1 MKAYREGTPPFP
13 DGTILAKLAWKHVPS
28 LEVDGAFIPGHPTA
42 VQIMV
47 KDSRK
52 YTSTGGWGFGR
63 FIDGKPVDEAQHKTC
78 FPCHAVKVKGHDLV
92 FTRYAP

>member
-52 YTSTGGWGFGR
+52 YTSTGGWGFGH
-63 FIDGKPVDEAQHKTC
+63 FNANGKPADAALLKTC
-78 FPCHAVKVKGHDLV
+78 FPCHEPAKATDLIY
-92 FTRYAP
+92 THYTP